1 MVKHEVSSKEIIK
14 FYYQKSTRRPK
25 RLENNVFVI
34 YSPERI
40 KLEPGQKI
48 IVNMGI
54 KIEFSKNIE
63 GSCKILHSLSNY
75 GLKLLNSNT
84 ISQEFNL
91 NIDNFLSNDEN
102 NNNLPSWT
110 LIFELF
116 NKSFTQTL
124 QIRKRQE
131 IGYFFITNDRGKE
144 LDFKCVKET

>member
-1 MVKHEVSSKEIIK
+1 MENDEVSSKEIIK
-14 FYYQKSTRRPK
+14 FYYQKSTRRPRK
-25 RLENNVFVI
+25 LENNVFVI

-40 KLEPGQKI
+40 KLLPGEKI
-48 IVNMGI
+48 ILNMGI
-54 KIEFSKNIE
+54 KIDLPKNIE
-63 GSCKILHSLSNY
+63 ASCKILYSLSNY

-91 NIDNFLSNDEN
+91 NIDNSLSNRE
-102 NNNLPSWT
+102 NNLPSWI

-116 NKSFTQTL
+116 NKSFIQTL

-144 LDFKCVKET
+144 IDFKYVKEK

>member
-1 MVKHEVSSKEIIK
+1 MENQEVSSKEIIK

-40 KLEPGQKI
+40 KLQPGEKTT
-48 IVNMGI
+48 VTMGI
-54 KIEFSKNIE
+54 KITFSKNIE
-63 GSCKILHSLSNY
+63 ASCRIIYSLSNY

-84 ISQEFNL
+84 ISQEMNL
-91 NIDNFLSNDEN
+91 NIDNFLNVDEN
-102 NNNLPSWT
+102 NSPPWT
-110 LIFELF
+110 LTFELF
-116 NKSFTQTL
+116 NKSFIQTL

-144 LDFKCVKET
+144 INFKYVKET

>member
-1 MVKHEVSSKEIIK
+1 MENQEVSSKETIK
-14 FYYQKSTRRPK
+14 FYYHKSTRRPK

-40 KLEPGQKI
+40 KLQPGETKS
-48 IVNMGI
+48 VNMGI
-54 KIEFSKNIE
+54 KIKFSKNIE
-63 GSCKILHSLSNY
+63 AGCRILYSLSNY

-84 ISQEFNL
+84 ISQEMNL
-91 NIDNFLSNDEN
+91 NIDNFLIVDEN
-102 NNNLPSWT
+102 NLPPWS

-116 NKSFTQTL
+116 NKSFTETL

-144 LDFKCVKET
+144 IDFKYVKES

>member
-1 MVKHEVSSKEIIK
+1 MENQEVVSSKEIIT

-40 KLEPGQKI
+40 KLQPGEKI
-48 IVNMGI
+48 TVNMGI

-63 GSCKILHSLSNY
+63 SSCRTLYSLSNY

-84 ISQEFNL
+84 ISQEINL
-91 NIDNFLSNDEN
+91 NIDNFLSIDEN
-102 NNNLPSWT
+102 NLPPWT

-144 LDFKCVKET
+144 IDFKYVKET